1 MLSAKKAQF
10 WISFF
15 SLAGILAS
23 CHDDRD
29 VLLLKSCLL
38 TVQSD
43 HGAQTAAGTGEDAPI
58 PAAQCLQRTA
68 WSKTTNGPLA
78 IAGGS
83 EGAAMVRLQIEWRGG
98 GSGTGR

>member
-1 MLSAKKAQF
+1 MASIFSSDSAFHALSLKSTQF
-10 WISFF
+10 WISSFF
-15 SLAGILAS
+15 PPLAGILSS

-58 PAAQCLQRTA
+58 PAAQCIAKDRLVQDHQRTA
-68 WSKTTNGPLA
+68 GH
-78 IAGGS
+78 
-83 EGAAMVRLQIEWRGG
+83 RGG
-98 GSGTGR
+98 